1 MIDSSVVDFTGTCSR
16 SLGAV
21 LNVLGKGPQTDPFV
35 QNIEIKF
42 YLEKH
47 HMAAKV
53 TKGTSSLYWYITI
66 FREDPIIYPS
76 TRIEIFD
83 AQKSVL
89 VEKNFQGFSMLNI
102 LEISQV

>member
-1 MIDSSVVDFTGTCSR
+1 M
-16 SLGAV
+16 
-21 LNVLGKGPQTDPFV
+21 

-47 HMAAKV
+47 HMAVRV
-53 TKGTSSLYWYITI
+53 TKGTSSLHITI

-76 TRIEIFD
+76 ARIEIFD

-89 VEKNFQGFSMLNI
+89 VEKFFQGFSMLNI